1 MDRAARKRESAMGT
15 IEAKANPAK
24 RDKVAILEEK
34 IDRAQAIIFADY
46 RGLTVAQ
53 INDLRRKFFQT
64 GNSEFVVAKN
74 TLMRIALKNK
84 GIELEDMSGLKGPTG
99 IGFGY
104 DDPVAPAKTI
114 ADYSKINNKLV
125 LKSGLVDGQYYGLD
139 QVTALADVPPVEQLY
154 ASIVG
159 SIASPLGN
167 FVGVLNETVRS
178 FVGVIDAIIQQKQA
192 AGAE

>member
-1 MDRAARKRESAMGT
+1 MGT
-15 IEAKANPAK
+15 VEAKANATK
-24 RDKVAILEEK
+24 REKVALLEEK
-34 IDRAQAIIFADY
+34 VEKAQSIIFADY

-53 INDLRRKFFQT
+53 MNGLRRKFFET
-64 GNSEFVVAKN
+64 GSSEFVIAKN
-74 TLMRIALKNK
+74 TLMKIAMANK
-84 GIELEDMSGLKGPTG
+84 GIDVADIDALKGPTG

-114 ADYSKINNKLV
+114 AEYAKTNDKLI
-125 LKSGLVDGQYYGLD
+125 LKSGFVDGQFYG
-139 QVTALADVPPVEQLY
+139 VEKVKELAELPPVEQLY

-159 SIASPLGN
+159 SIASPLSGI
-167 FVGVLNETVRS
+167 VGLLNEVVRS

>member
-1 MDRAARKRESAMGT
+1 MGT

-24 RDKVAILEEK
+24 REKVAILEEK

-84 GIELEDMSGLKGPTG
+84 GIELEEMAGLKGPTG

-114 ADYSKINNKLV
+114 ADYAKTNNKLV
-125 LKSGLVDGQYYGLD
+125 LKSGLVDGQFYGLE
-139 QVTALADVPPVEQLY
+139 QVTKLADVPPVEQLY

-178 FVGVIDAIIQQKQA
+178 FVAVIDAIIQQKQA